1 MILIDGPMPKRCAE
15 CPCFDDT
22 MYGRCRV
29 KDVWLGAEDGAWF
42 TEQRPSW
49 CPLKEVVQC
58 KDCVSFFANDDAMGA
73 TSNRSVMRCPCDCT
87 NPNSFCADGRKKR

>member
-22 MYGRCRV
+22 MYGKCRV
-29 KDVWLGAEDGAWF
+29 KDVWLGAKDGAWF

-49 CPLKEVVQC
+49 CPLIEIAKC
-58 KDCVSFFANDDAMGA
+58 KDCKHVEDRIKSDRIKSD
-73 TSNRSVMRCPCDCT
+73 RILL
-87 NPNSFCADGRKKR
+87 